1 MKSIGSTPPQTVE
14 QLLRELRSRAEAAEA
29 RAIELEQKNGD
40 LEQKNGDL
48 EQKNGDL
55 EQKNGDLEQKNGDLE
70 QKYNSMEHKLREIAQ
85 QAAAQDKLINLLMD
99 RIVSLTRRLAE
110 ARNRPEQLAL
120 EFELKAVQR
129 QLDNLNRDK
138 FAQSSERRGRPKDA
152 PKKEKPPKKEQTG
165 HGPTPQPGLEMEPK
179 HHKMDDADC
188 ICPKCMPPRRLVPW
202 EGKTLD
208 SEEITVFER
217 VFKLILHQR
226 QIYRCEKCGHIET
239 ALGPEKFPGG
249 RYSLDFAATVADD
262 KYNNALPLSRQAR
275 IMGEQGLVVTSQT
288 LWDQLGMLY
297 ALLLPTYLILQQ
309 RILESEVVYVDETTW
324 RLMKKGKSKKWWVW
338 VITDGRRVFFL
349 LAPTRG
355 QGAARQL
362 LGDYDGIVMADRYKV
377 YETLEKER
385 TKNGG
390 QQLVLSL
397 DGEPPKAVP
406 TPDYTLVACW
416 MHGRRG
422 FIKAERQGEEA
433 AETALDWIA
442 QLYAIEARAQQ
453 EVEHI
458 LDPTQRE
465 AALLAVRERLRQSE
479 SRPVIARLRQWLDEV
494 KCIPTLPLDKAIQW
508 LDNGWEQLIRFLD
521 DPRIPLDNGLAERV
535 IRWVVLGRKTYAGS
549 RSEKGTQVAALFYS
563 LRESCRLSQVSFREY
578 LVEAGRRALRDR
590 ESVFLPEDYAKM
602 LAEQPT
608 AGHDSQD

>member
-1 MKSIGSTPPQTVE
+1 MVTMKSVDSSPPQTVE
-14 QLLRELRSRAEAAEA
+14 QLLQELRSRAEAAEA
-29 RAIELEQKNGD
+29 RAQELEQTNDSLAK
-40 LEQKNGDL
+40 
-48 EQKNGDL
+48 
-55 EQKNGDLEQKNGDLE
+55 
-70 QKYNSMEHKLREIAQ
+70 KLREVEQ
-85 QAAAQDKLINLLMD
+85 QAAAQDKLITVLMD

-110 ARNRPEQLAL
+110 ARTRPEQLAL

-129 QLDNLNRDK
+129 QLDDLNREK
-138 FAQSSERRGRPKDA
+138 FAQSSERRGRPKNA
-152 PKKEKPPKKEQTG
+152 KKKDKKPPKTQTG
-165 HGPTPQPGLEMEPK
+165 HGPTPQPDLERAPQL
-179 HHKMDDADC
+179 HLLDDADC
-188 ICPKCMPPRRLVPW
+188 ICPTCLPPRTLVPW
-202 EGKTLD
+202 NGKTLD
-208 SEEITVFER
+208 SEEITVYQRTFR
-217 VFKLILHQR
+217 ILLHQR
-226 QIYRCEKCGHIET
+226 QVYRCEKCGYIET

-249 RYSLDFAATVADD
+249 RYSLEFAATVADD

-275 IMGEQGLVVTSQT
+275 IMGEQGLIVTSQT

-297 ALLLPTYLILQQ
+297 ALLLPTYLVLQQ
-309 RILESEVVYVDETTW
+309 RILESSVVYVDETTW
-324 RLMKKGKSKKWWVW
+324 RLMKKGASKKWWVW
-338 VITDGRRVFFL
+338 VLTDGRRVFFL

-362 LGDYDGIVMADRYKV
+362 LGNYDGIVMADRYRV

-390 QQLVLSL
+390 QQLLLAL
-397 DGEPPKAVP
+397 DGEPPKAMP

-422 FIKAERQGEEA
+422 FVKAERQGEEA

-442 QLYAIEARAQQ
+442 ELYAIEARAQQ

-458 LDPTQRE
+458 LDPVQRE
-465 AALLAVRERLRQSE
+465 AALLAARERLREVE
-479 SRPVIARLRQWLDEV
+479 SRPVIERLREWLDEV
-494 KCIPTLPLDKAIQW
+494 KRIPTLPLDKAIQW

-549 RSEKGTQVAALFYS
+549 RSEKGTQVAALYYS
-563 LRESCRLSQVSFREY
+563 LRESCRLAQVSFREY

-602 LAEQPT
+602 LADQPPV
-608 AGHDSQD
+608 GHDRENGAGMG